1 VVVDK
6 RRKSG
11 DIRLPNLVS
20 LQAQL
25 VEGSLHVDCVPK
37 DDHVN
42 NESER
47 PELILLSLPIAMT
60 QFAPLA
66 VEDGATQAVPFLTC
80 DPIAP
85 WPIFTLSCKSALT
98 GRTFISI
105 RFRIRKKDYAVPRP
119 GGLGCHDAR
128 QIKLG
133 QLHFRINERF
143 LYEYDFGDL
152 WQHQV
157 RIEKRLEIETSRLYP
172 VCVGGQ
178 WAGPPEDC
186 GGPQAF
192 LERRAAAPWR
202 VRELL
207 EDLLED
213 IKIGDTE
220 ALDYRLEELQ
230 PWQEWL
236 TLHRFDRH
244 RVNRQLRQY
253 AEGGPEWMNSKGCR
267 H

>member
-1 VVVDK
+1 
-6 RRKSG
+6 
-11 DIRLPNLVS
+11 
-20 LQAQL
+20 
-25 VEGSLHVDCVPK
+25 
-37 DDHVN
+37 
-42 NESER
+42 
-47 PELILLSLPIAMT
+47 M
-60 QFAPLA
+60 
-66 VEDGATQAVPFLTC
+66 
-80 DPIAP
+80 
-85 WPIFTLSCKSALT
+85 
-98 GRTFISI
+98 
-105 RFRIRKKDYAVPRP
+105 
-119 GGLGCHDAR
+119 
-128 QIKLG
+128 KLG
-133 QLHFRINERF
+133 HLRFRINECF

-157 RIEKRLEIETSRLYP
+157 RIEKRLEIETSWSYP

-207 EDLLED
+207 DDLLED

-236 TLHRFDRH
+236 MLHRFDRR
-244 RVNRQLRQY
+244 RVNRQLSAICRRRPGMD
-253 AEGGPEWMNSKGCR
+253 EPERRPALMKLKLQLIIESDSGQTEVVHEVTKLERRSLRPETLELTLSEAKELLQEVRRAMVTHQSNPAFSR
-267 H
+267 YIE